1 MSCTPF
7 SYYIAL
13 IYNKIRAYCTDLIF
27 ENTEGKISFFQ
38 NFQEIFAHLN
48 KKYYLCS
55 KMRQHWYK
63 IILICLV
70 VGYAGVATPVHAQ
83 LNTDR
88 ITAIGR
94 NALYFDDYVLSIQY
108 FNQVIK
114 IKPYL
119 SEPYLL
125 RAIAKI
131 QLGDYTGAELDCN
144 AAIERNPFQPGAYY
158 TRGFIYRQTNQFEK
172 AQADFNEALV
182 FAPENKT
189 YIAMRADV
197 LAELKQYDLALQD
210 INHLLHREPQSAA
223 LHFEKGSICL
233 RNNDTICALE
243 AFAQA
248 TEYDSQNP
256 ANWSALGVVQLMQD
270 QQDEALASLSKSIEY
285 GSKWA
290 GDYINRAIIFY
301 RKHNYRSA
309 LADYDKAVTLS
320 PRDAQCYYNRG
331 VLRQELGDYNR
342 ALEDFTQAINF
353 APDQIE
359 FYYQRGMV
367 ELQLRQWQDALD
379 DFNTIIKRYPYF
391 LPAYYLAAQAETS
404 LGHGKEAYQL
414 RQQAY
419 NLEQHKDSIQSLKI
433 NMQVADYQPQQRDRR
448 KEFSALAA
456 QNQESNDEE
465 NKYDSDTRGSVQ
477 KRYTDVV
484 NEPNIFL
491 SYYATNTN
499 ANALRQTNYSHA
511 TVDTYNRT
519 MRLPAYLRFTTQEMA
534 LTADMVNQHFAQI
547 SSISNQIDL
556 LEQMASPKSPN
567 NSQLCASYIARAFEF
582 ALVQDYSSA
591 LDDVT
596 RALLME
602 GELYFAYFC
611 RANWRYKLLE
621 YKRAMG
627 ETTEPADF
635 ELMMRDYDY
644 VITHLPDFSFAY
656 YNKANML
663 CIQQDFKAAISY
675 YNQAIAIDGDFAEA
689 YFNRGLTYIYVGE
702 IEKGIADLSKA
713 GELGIYQAYNLISR
727 FQ

>member
-1 MSCTPF
+1 MGTAS
-7 SYYIAL
+7 
-13 IYNKIRAYCTDLIF
+13 
-27 ENTEGKISFFQ
+27 
-38 NFQEIFAHLN
+38 
-48 KKYYLCS
+48 
-55 KMRQHWYK
+55 
-63 IILICLV
+63 
-70 VGYAGVATPVHAQ
+70 AQ

-114 IKPYL
+114 LKPYL

-131 QLGDYTGAELDCN
+131 QLGDYMGAELDCN
-144 AAIERNPFQPGAYY
+144 ASIERNPFQPGAYY
-158 TRGFIYRQTNQFEK
+158 TRGYIYRQTNQLEK
-172 AQADFNEALV
+172 AEEDFNQALV
-182 FAPENKT
+182 FAPENRT

-197 LAELKQYDLALQD
+197 LAEMEEYDLALQD
-210 INHLLHREPQSAA
+210 INHLIHRDPQSAS

-233 RNNDTICALE
+233 RSNDTVCALE
-243 AFAQA
+243 AFGKA
-248 TEYDSQNP
+248 TAYDSQNP
-256 ANWSALGVVQLMQD
+256 ANWSALGLVQLMLD
-270 QQDEALASLSKSIEY
+270 EQDEALVSLSKSIEQ

-290 GDYINRAIIFY
+290 GDYINRGIIYY

-309 LADYDKAVTLS
+309 LADYDKAVALS

-353 APDQIE
+353 APDRIE
-359 FYYQRGMV
+359 LYYQRGLV
-367 ELQLRQWQDALD
+367 QLQLRQWQDALN
-379 DFNTIIKRYPYF
+379 DFNIIMERYPYF

-404 LGHGKEAYQL
+404 LGNGKEAYQL

-419 NLEQHKDSIQSLKI
+419 HLEQHKDSIQSLQT
-433 NMQVADYQPQQRDRR
+433 NMQLADNQPQQRDRR

-465 NKYDSDTRGSVQ
+465 NKYDSDTRGTVQ

-491 SYYATNTN
+491 SYYATNSN
-499 ANALRQTNYSHA
+499 ANSLRQTNYSHA
-511 TVDTYNRT
+511 TVDAYNRT
-519 MRLPAYLRFTTQEMA
+519 MQLPAPLRFTTQEMT

-547 SSISNQIDL
+547 SNLSHQIDL
-556 LEQMASPKSPN
+556 LEQIARPQKESN
-567 NSQLCASYIARAFEF
+567 TELCAAYIARAFEF

-596 RALLME
+596 RAILQD
-602 GELYFAYFC
+602 GRLYFAYFC

-627 ETTEPADF
+627 ETTDKADF

-644 VITHLPDFSFAY
+644 VISHLPDFSFAY

-675 YNQAIAIDGDFAEA
+675 YTQAIATDSDFAEA
-689 YFNRGLTYIYVGE
+689 YFNRGLTYIYIGE
-702 IEKGIADLSKA
+702 NEKGIADLSKA
-713 GELGIYQAYNLISR
+713 GELGIYQAYNLITR

>member
-1 MSCTPF
+1 
-7 SYYIAL
+7 
-13 IYNKIRAYCTDLIF
+13 
-27 ENTEGKISFFQ
+27 
-38 NFQEIFAHLN
+38 
-48 KKYYLCS
+48 
-55 KMRQHWYK
+55 MRK
-63 IILICLV
+63 LLIILLGCCVSII
-70 VGYAGVATPVHAQ
+70 ASAQ

-114 IKPYL
+114 LKPYL

-131 QLGDYTGAELDCN
+131 QLGDYTGAEMDCN
-144 AAIERNPFQPGAYY
+144 AAIKRNPFQPGAYY
-158 TRGFIYRQTNQFEK
+158 TRGFIYRQTDQLEK
-172 AQADFNEALV
+172 AHQDFNEALI
-182 FAPENKT
+182 FAPENRT

-197 LAELKQYDLALQD
+197 LAQLEQYDLALQD
-210 INHLLHREPQSAA
+210 INHLLHRDPQSAA
-223 LHFEKGSICL
+223 LHYEKGSICI
-233 RNNDTICALE
+233 RSNDTIGALN
-243 AFAQA
+243 AFTHA

-256 ANWSALGVVQLMQD
+256 ANWSALGLVQLMQD
-270 QQDEALASLSKSIEY
+270 NQEEALSSLSKSIEY

-290 GDYINRAIIFY
+290 GDYINRGIIYY

-309 LADYDKAVTLS
+309 LADYDKAVALA

-342 ALEDFTQAINF
+342 ALEDLTQAINY
-353 APDQIE
+353 APDRVEI
-359 FYYQRGMV
+359 YYQRGMV
-367 ELQLRQWQDALD
+367 QLQLRQWQEALN
-379 DFNTIIKRYPYF
+379 DFTTIMNRYPYF

-404 LGHGKEAYQL
+404 LGHGKAATQL

-419 NLEQHKDSIQSLKI
+419 QLEQKKDSIQSLQTT
-433 NMQVADYQPQQRDRR
+433 MQVAESQPQQRDRR
-448 KEFSALAA
+448 KEFSQLAA
-456 QNQESNDEE
+456 QNQETNDEE

-477 KRYTDVV
+477 KRYADVV

-491 SYYATNTN
+491 SYYAINNHTD
-499 ANALRQTNYSHA
+499 ALRQTNYSHA
-511 TVDTYNRT
+511 TVDMYNNT
-519 MRLPAYLRFTTQEMA
+519 MQLPAPLRFTTKEMT

-547 SSISNQIDL
+547 SNLSHQIDL
-556 LEQMASPKSPN
+556 LEQMAQPGSTN
-567 NSQLCASYIARAFEF
+567 NDLLCASYIARAFEF

-596 RALLME
+596 RAILMD
-602 GELYFAYFC
+602 GDLYFAYFC
-611 RANWRYKLLE
+611 RANWRYKYLE
-621 YKRAMG
+621 YKRAVG
-627 ETTEPADF
+627 EPTDKADF

-644 VITHLPDFSFAY
+644 VIHHLPDFSFAY

-675 YNQAIAIDGDFAEA
+675 YTQAISADSDFAEA
-689 YFNRGLTYIYVGE
+689 YFNRGLTYIYIGDND
-702 IEKGIADLSKA
+702 KGLADLSKA

>member
-1 MSCTPF
+1 MSVM
-7 SYYIAL
+7 S
-13 IYNKIRAYCTDLIF
+13 
-27 ENTEGKISFFQ
+27 
-38 NFQEIFAHLN
+38 
-48 KKYYLCS
+48 
-55 KMRQHWYK
+55 
-63 IILICLV
+63 V
-70 VGYAGVATPVHAQ
+70 AQ

-114 IKPYL
+114 LKPYL

-131 QLGDYTGAELDCN
+131 QLGDYTGAEMDCN
-144 AAIERNPFQPGAYY
+144 AAIKRNPFQPGAYY
-158 TRGFIYRQTNQFEK
+158 TRGFIYRQTDQLEK
-172 AQADFNEALV
+172 AHQDFNEALI
-182 FAPENKT
+182 FAPENRT

-197 LAELKQYDLALQD
+197 LAQLEQYDLALQD
-210 INHLLHREPQSAA
+210 INHLLHRDPQSAA
-223 LHFEKGSICL
+223 LHYEKGSICI
-233 RNNDTICALE
+233 RSNDTIGALN
-243 AFAQA
+243 AFTHA

-256 ANWSALGVVQLMQD
+256 ANWSALGLVQLMQD
-270 QQDEALASLSKSIEY
+270 NQEEALSSLSKSIEY

-290 GDYINRAIIFY
+290 GDYINRGIIYY

-309 LADYDKAVTLS
+309 LADYDKAVALA

-342 ALEDFTQAINF
+342 ALEDLTQAINY
-353 APDQIE
+353 APDRVEI
-359 FYYQRGMV
+359 YYQRGMV
-367 ELQLRQWQDALD
+367 QLQLRQWQDALN
-379 DFNTIIKRYPYF
+379 DFTTIMNRYPYF

-404 LGHGKEAYQL
+404 LGHGKAATQL

-419 NLEQHKDSIQSLKI
+419 QLEQKKDSIQSLQTT
-433 NMQVADYQPQQRDRR
+433 MQVAESQPQQRDRR
-448 KEFSALAA
+448 KEFSQLAA
-456 QNQESNDEE
+456 QNQETNDEE

-477 KRYTDVV
+477 KRYADVV

-491 SYYATNTN
+491 SYYAINNHTD
-499 ANALRQTNYSHA
+499 ALRQTNYSHA
-511 TVDTYNRT
+511 TVDMYNNT
-519 MRLPAYLRFTTQEMA
+519 MQLPAPLRFTTKEMT

-547 SSISNQIDL
+547 SNLSHQIDL
-556 LEQMASPKSPN
+556 LEQMAQPGSTN
-567 NSQLCASYIARAFEF
+567 NDLLCASYIARAFEF

-596 RALLME
+596 RAILMD
-602 GELYFAYFC
+602 GDLYFAYFC
-611 RANWRYKLLE
+611 RANWRYKYLE
-621 YKRAMG
+621 YKRAVG
-627 ETTEPADF
+627 EPTDKADF

-644 VITHLPDFSFAY
+644 VIHHLPDFSFAY

-675 YNQAIAIDGDFAEA
+675 YTQAISADSDFAEA
-689 YFNRGLTYIYVGE
+689 YFNRGLTYIYIGDND
-702 IEKGIADLSKA
+702 KGLADLSKA

>member
-1 MSCTPF
+1 MSVM
-7 SYYIAL
+7 S
-13 IYNKIRAYCTDLIF
+13 
-27 ENTEGKISFFQ
+27 
-38 NFQEIFAHLN
+38 
-48 KKYYLCS
+48 
-55 KMRQHWYK
+55 M
-63 IILICLV
+63 
-70 VGYAGVATPVHAQ
+70 AQ

-114 IKPYL
+114 LKPYL

-131 QLGDYTGAELDCN
+131 QLGDYVGAEMDCN
-144 AAIERNPFQPGAYY
+144 AAINRNPFQPGAYY
-158 TRGFIYRQTNQFEK
+158 TRGFVYRRTNQLEK
-172 AQADFNEALV
+172 AQQDFSEALI

-197 LAELKQYDLALQD
+197 LAELEQYDLALQD

-223 LHFEKGSICL
+223 LHYEKGTICL
-233 RNNDTICALE
+233 RSNDTVCALN
-243 AFAQA
+243 AFVQA

-256 ANWSALGVVQLMQD
+256 ANWSALGLVQLMQD
-270 QQDEALASLSKSIEY
+270 DQENALFSLSKSIEH

-290 GDYINRAIIFY
+290 GDYINRGIIYY

-309 LADYDKAVTLS
+309 LADYDKAVSLA

-353 APDQIE
+353 APDRVEI
-359 FYYQRGMV
+359 YYQRGMV
-367 ELQLRQWQDALD
+367 QLQLRQWNAALQ
-379 DFNTIIKRYPYF
+379 DFNTIIDRYPYF
-391 LPAYYLAAQAETS
+391 LPAYYLAAQAQTS
-404 LGHGKEAYQL
+404 LGHSKEATQL

-419 NLEQHKDSIQSLKI
+419 NLEQKKDSIQSLQTT
-433 NMQVADYQPQQRDRR
+433 MQVAQSQPQQRDRH

-456 QNQESNDEE
+456 QNQETNDEE

-499 ANALRQTNYSHA
+499 ANSLRQTNYSHA
-511 TVDTYNRT
+511 TVDTYNNG
-519 MRLPAYLRFTTQEMA
+519 MQLPAPLRFTTKEMT

-547 SSISNQIDL
+547 SSLSHQIDL
-556 LEQMASPKSPN
+556 LEQMALPQSPN
-567 NSQLCASYIARAFEF
+567 NDLLCASYIARAFEF
-582 ALVQDYSSA
+582 ALVQDYTSA

-596 RALLME
+596 HAILMN
-602 GELYFAYFC
+602 GDLYFAYFC
-611 RANWRYKLLE
+611 RANWRYKWLE

-627 ETTEPADF
+627 EPTDKADF

-644 VITHLPDFSFAY
+644 VINHLPDFSFAY

-675 YNQAIAIDGDFAEA
+675 YTQAITADSDFAEA
-689 YFNRGLTYIYVGE
+689 YFNRGLTYIYIGE
-702 IEKGIADLSKA
+702 NEKGIADLSKA

>member
-1 MSCTPF
+1 MQIRRK
-7 SYYIAL
+7 YIVL
-13 IYNKIRAYCTDLIF
+13 IGLGAWFLTLGSI
-27 ENTEGKISFFQ
+27 Q
-38 NFQEIFAHLN
+38 
-48 KKYYLCS
+48 
-55 KMRQHWYK
+55 
-63 IILICLV
+63 
-70 VGYAGVATPVHAQ
+70 AQ

-114 IKPYL
+114 LKPYL

-131 QLGDYTGAELDCN
+131 QLGDYIGAELDCN

-158 TRGFIYRQTNQFEK
+158 TRGFIYRQTNQLEK
-172 AQADFNEALV
+172 ASRDFSEALV
-182 FAPENKT
+182 FAPENRT

-197 LAELKQYDLALQD
+197 LAELKQYNLALQD
-210 INHLLHREPQSAA
+210 INHLLHRDPQSAA

-233 RNNDTICALE
+233 RSNDTLCALN
-243 AFAQA
+243 AFTQA

-256 ANWSALGVVQLMQD
+256 ANWSALGLVQLMQD
-270 QQDEALASLSKSIEY
+270 NQEDALTSLSKSIEH

-290 GDYINRAIIFY
+290 GDYINRGIIYY

-309 LADYDKAVTLS
+309 LSDYDKAIALS

-359 FYYQRGMV
+359 IYYQRGMV
-367 ELQLRQWQDALD
+367 QLQLRQWREALE
-379 DFNTIIKRYPYF
+379 DFNIIIKRYPYF

-404 LGHGKEAYQL
+404 LGHEKAAFEL

-419 NLEQHKDSIQSLKI
+419 NLEQKKDSIQSLQT
-433 NMQVADYQPQQRDRR
+433 NMQIADAQPQQRDRR

-456 QNQESNDEE
+456 QNQESSTEE
-465 NKYDSDTRGSVQ
+465 NKYNSDTRGTVQ

-491 SYYATNTN
+491 SYYAVNTS
-499 ANALRQTNYSHA
+499 ATALSQTNYSHA
-511 TVDTYNRT
+511 TVDAYNRT
-519 MRLPAYLRFTTQEMA
+519 MQLPAPLRFTTKEIT

-547 SSISNQIDL
+547 SNLSRQIDL
-556 LEQMASPKSPN
+556 LEQVASP
-567 NSQLCASYIARAFEF
+567 NSQTNDQLCAAYIARAFEF

-596 RALLME
+596 RAILMDSK
-602 GELYFAYFC
+602 LYFAYFC
-611 RANWRYKLLE
+611 RANWRYKWLE

-627 ETTEPADF
+627 ESTDAAEF

-644 VITHLPDFSFAY
+644 VINHLPDFSFAY

-663 CIQQDFKAAISY
+663 CLQQDFKAAISY
-675 YNQAIAIDGDFAEA
+675 YSQAIAADSDFAEA
-689 YFNRGLTYIYVGE
+689 YFNRGLTYIYINE
-702 IEKGIADLSKA
+702 TDKGVKDLSKA

>member
-1 MSCTPF
+1 
-7 SYYIAL
+7 
-13 IYNKIRAYCTDLIF
+13 
-27 ENTEGKISFFQ
+27 
-38 NFQEIFAHLN
+38 
-48 KKYYLCS
+48 
-55 KMRQHWYK
+55 MRK
-63 IILICLV
+63 LLIILLGCCVSII
-70 VGYAGVATPVHAQ
+70 ASAQ

-114 IKPYL
+114 LKPYL

-131 QLGDYTGAELDCN
+131 QLGDYTGAEMDCN
-144 AAIERNPFQPGAYY
+144 AAINRNPFQPGAYY
-158 TRGFIYRQTNQFEK
+158 TRGFIYRQTDQLEK
-172 AQADFNEALV
+172 AHQDFNEALI
-182 FAPENKT
+182 FAPENRT

-197 LAELKQYDLALQD
+197 LAQLEQYDLALQD
-210 INHLLHREPQSAA
+210 INHLLHRDPQSAA
-223 LHFEKGSICL
+223 LHYEKGSICI
-233 RNNDTICALE
+233 RSNDTIGALN
-243 AFAQA
+243 AFTHA

-256 ANWSALGVVQLMQD
+256 ANWSALGLVQLMQD
-270 QQDEALASLSKSIEY
+270 NQEEALSSLSKSIEY

-290 GDYINRAIIFY
+290 GDYINRGIIYY

-309 LADYDKAVTLS
+309 LADYDKAVALA

-342 ALEDFTQAINF
+342 ALEDLTQAINY
-353 APDQIE
+353 APDRVEI
-359 FYYQRGMV
+359 YYQRGIV
-367 ELQLRQWQDALD
+367 QLQLRQWQDALQ
-379 DFNTIIKRYPYF
+379 DFTTIMNRYPYF

-404 LGHGKEAYQL
+404 LGHGKAATQL

-419 NLEQHKDSIQSLKI
+419 QLEQKKDSIQSLQTT
-433 NMQVADYQPQQRDRR
+433 MQVAESQPQQRDRR
-448 KEFSALAA
+448 KEFSQLAA
-456 QNQESNDEE
+456 QNQETNDEE

-477 KRYTDVV
+477 KRYADVV

-491 SYYATNTN
+491 SYYATNNHTD
-499 ANALRQTNYSHA
+499 ALRQTNYSHA
-511 TVDTYNRT
+511 TVDMYNNT
-519 MRLPAYLRFTTQEMA
+519 MQLPAPLRFTTKEMT

-547 SSISNQIDL
+547 SNLSHQIDL
-556 LEQMASPKSPN
+556 LEQMAQPGSTN
-567 NSQLCASYIARAFEF
+567 NDLLCASYIARAFEF

-596 RALLME
+596 RAILMD
-602 GELYFAYFC
+602 GDLYFAYFC
-611 RANWRYKLLE
+611 RANWRYKYLE
-621 YKRAMG
+621 YKRAVG
-627 ETTEPADF
+627 EPTDKADF

-644 VITHLPDFSFAY
+644 VIHHLPDFSFAY

-675 YNQAIAIDGDFAEA
+675 YTQAISADSDFAEA
-689 YFNRGLTYIYVGE
+689 YFNRGLTYIYIGDN
-702 IEKGIADLSKA
+702 EKGLADLSKA

>member
-1 MSCTPF
+1 M
-7 SYYIAL
+7 
-13 IYNKIRAYCTDLIF
+13 
-27 ENTEGKISFFQ
+27 KISFRH
-38 NFQEIFAHLN
+38 IL
-48 KKYYLCS
+48 LCLAAWFITIGS
-55 KMRQHWYK
+55 LQ
-63 IILICLV
+63 
-70 VGYAGVATPVHAQ
+70 AQ

-94 NALYFDDYVLSIQY
+94 NALYFNDYVLSIQY

-114 IKPYL
+114 LKPYL

-158 TRGFIYRQTNQFEK
+158 TRGYIYRLTDQLE
-172 AQADFNEALV
+172 QASKDFSEALI

-197 LAELKQYDLALQD
+197 LAELEQYELALQD
-210 INHLLHREPQSAA
+210 INHLLHRDPHSAS
-223 LHFEKGSICL
+223 LHFEKGTICL
-233 RNNDTICALE
+233 RSGDTICAQQS
-243 AFAQA
+243 FTQA

-256 ANWSALGVVQLMQD
+256 ANWSALGLVQLMQD
-270 QQDEALASLSKSIEY
+270 QQDDALQSLSKSIDF

-290 GDYINRAIIFY
+290 GDYINRGIIYY
-301 RKHNYRSA
+301 RRHNYRSA

-320 PRDAQCYYNRG
+320 PKDAQCYYNRG

-342 ALEDFTQAINF
+342 ALEDFTQAINLN
-353 APDQIE
+353 PESIE
-359 FYYQRGMV
+359 IYYQRGMV
-367 ELQLRQWQDALD
+367 QLQLRQWQEAIN
-379 DFNTIIKRYPYF
+379 DFQTIIQRYPYF

-404 LGHGKEAYQL
+404 LGNGKAAFDL

-419 NLEQHKDSIQSLKI
+419 NLEQKKDSIQSLQTH
-433 NMQVADYQPQQRDRR
+433 MQVAESQPQQRDRR

-465 NKYDSDTRGSVQ
+465 NKYESDTRGAVQ

-491 SYYATNTN
+491 SYYATNSN
-499 ANALRQTNYSHA
+499 ATSLRQTNYSHVS
-511 TVDTYNRT
+511 VDLYNRST
-519 MRLPAYLRFTTQEMA
+519 QLPAPLRFTIQEMT

-547 SSISNQIDL
+547 NHLSHQIDL
-556 LEQMASPKSPN
+556 LEQMAMPQSTYN
-567 NSQLCASYIARAFEF
+567 QQLCAAYVARAIEF
-582 ALVQDYSSA
+582 ALVQDYTSA
-591 LDDVT
+591 IDDIT
-596 RALLME
+596 HAILMDSK
-602 GELYFAYFC
+602 LYFAYFC

-627 ETTEPADF
+627 EHMESADF

-644 VITHLPDFSFAY
+644 VINHQLDFSFAY

-675 YNQAIAIDGDFAEA
+675 YTQAIQVDTDFAEA
-689 YFNRGLTYIYVGE
+689 YFNRGLTYIFINE
-702 IEKGIADLSKA
+702 IDKGIADLSKA

>member
-1 MSCTPF
+1 MR
-7 SYYIAL
+7 
-13 IYNKIRAYCTDLIF
+13 K
-27 ENTEGKISFFQ
+27 
-38 NFQEIFAHLN
+38 HL
-48 KKYYLCS
+48 
-55 KMRQHWYK
+55 
-63 IILICLV
+63 IILLGCCVSII
-70 VGYAGVATPVHAQ
+70 ASAQ

-114 IKPYL
+114 LKPYL

-131 QLGDYTGAELDCN
+131 QLGDYTGAEMDCN
-144 AAIERNPFQPGAYY
+144 AAINRNPFQPGAYY
-158 TRGFIYRQTNQFEK
+158 TRGFIYRQTDQLEK
-172 AQADFNEALV
+172 AHQDFNEALI
-182 FAPENKT
+182 FAPENRT

-197 LAELKQYDLALQD
+197 LAKLEQYDLALQD
-210 INHLLHREPQSAA
+210 INHLLHRDPQSAA
-223 LHFEKGSICL
+223 LHYEKGSICI
-233 RNNDTICALE
+233 RSNDTIGALN
-243 AFAQA
+243 AFMHA

-256 ANWSALGVVQLMQD
+256 ANWSALGLVQLMQD
-270 QQDEALASLSKSIEY
+270 NQEEALSSLSKSIEY

-290 GDYINRAIIFY
+290 GDYINRGIIYY

-309 LADYDKAVTLS
+309 LADYDKAVALA

-342 ALEDFTQAINF
+342 ALEDFTQAINY
-353 APDQIE
+353 APDRVEI
-359 FYYQRGMV
+359 YYQRGIV
-367 ELQLRQWQDALD
+367 QLQLRQWQEALN
-379 DFNTIIKRYPYF
+379 DFTTIMNRYPYF

-404 LGHGKEAYQL
+404 LGHGKAATQL

-419 NLEQHKDSIQSLKI
+419 QLEQKKDSIQSLQTT
-433 NMQVADYQPQQRDRR
+433 MQVAESQPQQRDRR
-448 KEFSALAA
+448 KEFSQLAA
-456 QNQESNDEE
+456 QNQETNDEE

-477 KRYTDVV
+477 KRYADVV

-491 SYYATNTN
+491 SYYATNNHTD
-499 ANALRQTNYSHA
+499 ALRQTNYSHA
-511 TVDTYNRT
+511 TVDMYNNT
-519 MRLPAYLRFTTQEMA
+519 MQLPAPLRFTTKEMT

-547 SSISNQIDL
+547 SNLSHQIDL
-556 LEQMASPKSPN
+556 LEQMALPQSSN
-567 NSQLCASYIARAFEF
+567 NDLLCASYIARAFEF

-596 RALLME
+596 RAILMD
-602 GELYFAYFC
+602 GDLYFAYFC
-611 RANWRYKLLE
+611 RANWRYKYLE
-621 YKRAMG
+621 YKRAVG
-627 ETTEPADF
+627 EPTDKADF

-644 VITHLPDFSFAY
+644 VIHHLPDFSFAY

-675 YNQAIAIDGDFAEA
+675 YTQAISADSDFAEA
-689 YFNRGLTYIYVGE
+689 YFNRGLTYIYIGDND
-702 IEKGIADLSKA
+702 KGLADLSKA

>member
-1 MSCTPF
+1 M
-7 SYYIAL
+7 
-13 IYNKIRAYCTDLIF
+13 
-27 ENTEGKISFFQ
+27 
-38 NFQEIFAHLN
+38 
-48 KKYYLCS
+48 KKLWIIVLWLCVS
-55 KMRQHWYK
+55 
-63 IILICLV
+63 
-70 VGYAGVATPVHAQ
+70 VGAMAQ

-114 IKPYL
+114 LKPYL

-131 QLGDYTGAELDCN
+131 QLGDYVGAEQDCN
-144 AAIERNPFQPGAYY
+144 AAIERNPFLPGAYY
-158 TRGFIYRQTNQFEK
+158 TRGFIYWQTKQLEK
-172 AQADFNEALV
+172 AEKDFSEALV

-197 LAELKQYDLALQD
+197 RAGLEQYELALQD

-233 RNNDTICALE
+233 RGNDTVCALE
-243 AFAQA
+243 SFIKA

-256 ANWSALGVVQLMQD
+256 ANWSALGLVQLMQD
-270 QQDEALASLSKSIEY
+270 NEDESLQSLSRAVEH

-290 GDYINRAIIFY
+290 GDYINRGIIYY

-309 LADYDKAVTLS
+309 LADYDRAVALA

-342 ALEDFTQAINF
+342 ALEDLTQAITY

-359 FYYQRGMV
+359 YYYQRGMV
-367 ELQLRQWQDALD
+367 QLQLRQWEEALE
-379 DFNTIIKRYPYF
+379 DFTIIIERYPYF

-404 LGHGKEAYQL
+404 LGNSKEAFQL

-419 NLEQHKDSIQSLKI
+419 KLEENKDSIQSLKT
-433 NMQVADYQPQQRDRR
+433 NMQLATSQPQQRDRR
-448 KEFSALAA
+448 KEFSAIAA
-456 QNQESNDEE
+456 QNQDTSDEE
-465 NKYDSDTRGSVQ
+465 TNKYDSDTRGSVQ

-491 SYYATNTN
+491 SYYSINNNTTS
-499 ANALRQTNYSHA
+499 LRQTNYSHA
-511 TVDTYNRT
+511 SVDNYNRQQY
-519 MRLPAYLRFTTQEMA
+519 LPAPLRFATKELT

-547 SSISNQIDL
+547 SMLSQQIDL
-556 LEQMASPKSPN
+556 MNQMANPSQL
-567 NSQLCASYIARAFEF
+567 NSQLCATYIARAFEF

-591 LDDVT
+591 LDDIT
-596 RALLME
+596 RAIMMD
-602 GELYFAYFC
+602 GKLYFAYFC

-627 ETTEPADF
+627 ETMESADF

-644 VITHLPDFSFAY
+644 VIHHQPDFSFAY

-675 YNQAIAIDGDFAEA
+675 YTQAIEVDSDFAEA
-689 YFNRGLTYIYVGE
+689 YFNRGLTYIYINEV
-702 IEKGIADLSKA
+702 EKGIADLSKA

>member
-1 MSCTPF
+1 MKKKQNNHH
-7 SYYIAL
+7 L
-13 IYNKIRAYCTDLIF
+13 I
-27 ENTEGKISFFQ
+27 ES
-38 NFQEIFAHLN
+38 EIKNNMHHLR
-48 KKYYLCS
+48 LG
-55 KMRQHWYK
+55 R
-63 IILICLV
+63 IVLICFGSWFLTL
-70 VGYAGVATPVHAQ
+70 GSICAQ

-114 IKPYL
+114 LKPYL

-131 QLGDYTGAELDCN
+131 QLGDYMGAELDCN
-144 AAIERNPFQPGAYY
+144 DAIKRNPFQPGAYY
-158 TRGFIYRQTNQFEK
+158 TRGFIYRQTNQLEK
-172 AQADFNEALV
+172 AERDFSEALI
-182 FAPENKT
+182 FAPENRT

-197 LAELKQYDLALQD
+197 LAELEQYQRALHD
-210 INHLLHREPQSAA
+210 IDHLLHRDPQSAS
-223 LHFEKGSICL
+223 LHFEKGTICL
-233 RNNDTICALE
+233 RSNDTLCALN
-243 AFAQA
+243 AFTHA

-256 ANWSALGVVQLMQD
+256 ANWSALGMVQLMQD
-270 QQDEALASLSKSIEY
+270 NQDDALSSLCKSIEH

-290 GDYINRAIIFY
+290 GDYINRGIIYY

-309 LADYDKAVTLS
+309 LADYDKAVSLA

-331 VLRQELGDYNR
+331 MLRQELGDYNR
-342 ALEDFTQAINF
+342 ALEDFTQAVNF
-353 APDQIE
+353 APDKIE
-359 FYYQRGMV
+359 LYYQRGMV
-367 ELQLRQWQDALD
+367 QLQLRQWQEALN
-379 DFNTIIKRYPYF
+379 DFNTIIERYPYF
-391 LPAYYLAAQAETS
+391 LPAYYLAAQAQNS

-414 RQQAY
+414 RQQAQH
-419 NLEQHKDSIQSLKI
+419 LEQKKDSIQSLQT
-433 NMQVADYQPQQRDRR
+433 NMQVADNQPQKRDRR

-456 QNQESNDEE
+456 QNQEASDEE
-465 NKYDSDTRGSVQ
+465 SKYDSDTRGMVQ
-477 KRYTDVV
+477 KRYADVV

-491 SYYATNTN
+491 SYYTTNTH
-499 ANALRQTNYSHA
+499 ANALRQTNYSHV

-519 MRLPAYLRFTTQEMA
+519 MRLPAPLRFTSQEMT

-547 SSISNQIDL
+547 SALSHQIDL
-556 LEQMASPKSPN
+556 LEQMAMPHSPN
-567 NSQLCASYIARAFEF
+567 NEQLCAAYIARAFEF

-596 RALLME
+596 RAILMD
-602 GELYFAYFC
+602 GTLYFAYFC
-611 RANWRYKLLE
+611 RANWRYKQLE

-627 ETTEPADF
+627 EATEAADF

-663 CIQQDFKAAISY
+663 CLQQDFKAAIAY
-675 YNQAIAIDGDFAEA
+675 YTQAINADSDFAEA
-689 YFNRGLTYIYVGE
+689 YFNRGLTYIYIGE
-702 IEKGIADLSKA
+702 NDKGIADLSKA
-713 GELGIYQAYNLISR
+713 GELGIYQAYNLITR

>member
-1 MSCTPF
+1 
-7 SYYIAL
+7 
-13 IYNKIRAYCTDLIF
+13 
-27 ENTEGKISFFQ
+27 
-38 NFQEIFAHLN
+38 
-48 KKYYLCS
+48 
-55 KMRQHWYK
+55 MRK
-63 IILICLV
+63 FLIILLGCCVSII
-70 VGYAGVATPVHAQ
+70 ASAQ

-114 IKPYL
+114 LKPYL

-131 QLGDYTGAELDCN
+131 QLGDYTGAEMDCN
-144 AAIERNPFQPGAYY
+144 AAINRNPFQPGAYY
-158 TRGFIYRQTNQFEK
+158 TRGFIYRQTDQLEK
-172 AQADFNEALV
+172 AQQDFNEALI
-182 FAPENKT
+182 FAPENRT

-197 LAELKQYDLALQD
+197 LAQLEQYDLALQD
-210 INHLLHREPQSAA
+210 INHLLHRDPQSAA
-223 LHFEKGSICL
+223 LHYEKGSICI
-233 RNNDTICALE
+233 RSNDTIGALN
-243 AFAQA
+243 AFTHA

-256 ANWSALGVVQLMQD
+256 VNWSALGLVQLMQD
-270 QQDEALASLSKSIEY
+270 NQEEALSSLSKSIEY

-290 GDYINRAIIFY
+290 GDYINRGIIYY

-309 LADYDKAVTLS
+309 LADYDKAVALA

-342 ALEDFTQAINF
+342 ALEDFTQAINY
-353 APDQIE
+353 APDRVEI
-359 FYYQRGMV
+359 YYQRGIV
-367 ELQLRQWQDALD
+367 QLQLRQWQDALQ
-379 DFNTIIKRYPYF
+379 DFTTIMNRYPYF

-404 LGHGKEAYQL
+404 LGHGKAATQL

-419 NLEQHKDSIQSLKI
+419 QLEQKKDSIQSLQTT
-433 NMQVADYQPQQRDRR
+433 MQVAESQPQQRDRR
-448 KEFSALAA
+448 KEFSQLAA
-456 QNQESNDEE
+456 QNQETNDEE

-477 KRYTDVV
+477 KRYADVV

-491 SYYATNTN
+491 SYYATNNHTD
-499 ANALRQTNYSHA
+499 ALRQTNYSHA
-511 TVDTYNRT
+511 TVDMYNNT
-519 MRLPAYLRFTTQEMA
+519 MQLPAPLRFTTKEMT

-547 SSISNQIDL
+547 SNLSHQIDL
-556 LEQMASPKSPN
+556 LEQMAQPGSTN
-567 NSQLCASYIARAFEF
+567 NDLLCASYIARAFEF

-596 RALLME
+596 RAILMD
-602 GELYFAYFC
+602 GDLYFAYFC
-611 RANWRYKLLE
+611 RANWRYKYLE
-621 YKRAMG
+621 YKRAVG
-627 ETTEPADF
+627 EPTDKADF

-644 VITHLPDFSFAY
+644 VIHHLPDFSFAY

-675 YNQAIAIDGDFAEA
+675 YTQAISADSDFAEA
-689 YFNRGLTYIYVGE
+689 YFNRGLTYIYIGDN
-702 IEKGIADLSKA
+702 EKGLADLSKA

>member
-1 MSCTPF
+1 M
-7 SYYIAL
+7 
-13 IYNKIRAYCTDLIF
+13 KR
-27 ENTEGKISFFQ
+27 
-38 NFQEIFAHLN
+38 
-48 KKYYLCS
+48 YL
-55 KMRQHWYK
+55 RH
-63 IILICLV
+63 ILICL
-70 VGYAGVATPVHAQ
+70 GSWFLTLGSISAQ

-88 ITAIGR
+88 ITTIGR

-114 IKPYL
+114 LKPYL

-158 TRGFIYRQTNQFEK
+158 TRGYIYLQTNQLEK
-172 AQADFNEALV
+172 AKNDFSEALI

-189 YIAMRADV
+189 YIAMRDDV
-197 LAELKQYDLALQD
+197 LAGLKEYELALDD
-210 INHLLHREPQSAA
+210 INRLLHREPKSAA
-223 LHFEKGSICL
+223 LHFEKGTICL
-233 RNNDTICALE
+233 RRGDTICAQN
-243 AFAQA
+243 AFIKA

-256 ANWSALGVVQLMQD
+256 ANWSALGLVQLMQD
-270 QQDEALASLSKSIEY
+270 NQDEALISLSKSIDY

-290 GDYINRAIIFY
+290 GDYINRGIIYY
-301 RKHNYRSA
+301 RIHNYRSA
-309 LADYDKAVTLS
+309 LADYDKAITLS
-320 PRDAQCYYNRG
+320 PNDAQCYYNRG

-342 ALEDFTQAINF
+342 ALEDFTKAINI

-359 FYYQRGMV
+359 IYYQRGLV
-367 ELQLRQWQDALD
+367 QLQLRQWQEALE
-379 DFNTIIKRYPYF
+379 DFTTIMQRYPYF

-404 LGHGKEAYQL
+404 LGHDKTAFDL

-419 NLEQHKDSIQSLKI
+419 NLEQKKDSIQSLQTT
-433 NMQVADYQPQQRDRR
+433 MQLAESQPQQRDHR

-456 QNQESNDEE
+456 QNQEASEDE
-465 NKYDSDTRGSVQ
+465 NKYNSDTRGTVQ

-491 SYYATNTN
+491 SYYATSSQ

-511 TVDTYNRT
+511 SVDAYNHSVQ
-519 MRLPAYLRFTTQEMA
+519 LPAPLRFTTKEVN

-547 SSISNQIDL
+547 NHLSNL
-556 LEQMASPKSPN
+556 LDQHEEVG
-567 NSQLCASYIARAFEF
+567 LLVARAFEF

-591 LDDVT
+591 IDDIT
-596 RALLME
+596 QAILQD
-602 GELYFAYFC
+602 GQLYFAYFC

-627 ETTEPADF
+627 EAIESADF
-635 ELMMRDYDY
+635 ELMLRDYDY
-644 VITHLPDFSFAY
+644 VINHLPDFSFAY

-675 YNQAIAIDGDFAEA
+675 YTRAIQVDSDFAEA
-689 YFNRGLTYIYVGE
+689 YFNRGLTYIYINE

-713 GELGIYQAYNLISR
+713 GELGIYQSYNLISR

>member
-1 MSCTPF
+1 MSVM
-7 SYYIAL
+7 S
-13 IYNKIRAYCTDLIF
+13 
-27 ENTEGKISFFQ
+27 
-38 NFQEIFAHLN
+38 
-48 KKYYLCS
+48 
-55 KMRQHWYK
+55 
-63 IILICLV
+63 V
-70 VGYAGVATPVHAQ
+70 AQ

-114 IKPYL
+114 LKPYL

-131 QLGDYTGAELDCN
+131 QLGDYTGAEMDCN
-144 AAIERNPFQPGAYY
+144 AAINRNPFQPGAYY
-158 TRGFIYRQTNQFEK
+158 TRGFIYRQTDQLEK
-172 AQADFNEALV
+172 AHQDFNEALI
-182 FAPENKT
+182 FAPENRT

-197 LAELKQYDLALQD
+197 LAQLEQYDLALQD
-210 INHLLHREPQSAA
+210 INHLLHHDPQSAA
-223 LHFEKGSICL
+223 LHYEKGSICI
-233 RNNDTICALE
+233 RSNDTIGALN
-243 AFAQA
+243 AFTHA

-256 ANWSALGVVQLMQD
+256 ANWSALGLVQLMQD
-270 QQDEALASLSKSIEY
+270 NQEEALSSLSKSIEY

-290 GDYINRAIIFY
+290 GDYINRGIIYY

-309 LADYDKAVTLS
+309 LADYDKAVALA

-342 ALEDFTQAINF
+342 ALEDFTQAINY
-353 APDQIE
+353 APDRVEI
-359 FYYQRGMV
+359 YYQRGMV
-367 ELQLRQWQDALD
+367 QLQLRQWQDALN
-379 DFNTIIKRYPYF
+379 DFTTIMNRYPYF

-404 LGHGKEAYQL
+404 LGHSKAATQL

-419 NLEQHKDSIQSLKI
+419 QLEQKKDSIQSLQTT
-433 NMQVADYQPQQRDRR
+433 MQVAESQPQQRDRR
-448 KEFSALAA
+448 KEFSQLAA
-456 QNQESNDEE
+456 QNQETNDEE

-477 KRYTDVV
+477 KRYADVV

-491 SYYATNTN
+491 SYYATNNHTD
-499 ANALRQTNYSHA
+499 ALRQTNYSHA
-511 TVDTYNRT
+511 TVDMYNNT
-519 MRLPAYLRFTTQEMA
+519 MQLPAPLRFTTKEMT

-547 SSISNQIDL
+547 SNLSHQIDL
-556 LEQMASPKSPN
+556 LEQMAQPGSTN
-567 NSQLCASYIARAFEF
+567 NDLLCASYIARAFEF

-596 RALLME
+596 RAILMD
-602 GELYFAYFC
+602 GDLYFAYFC
-611 RANWRYKLLE
+611 RANWRYKYLE
-621 YKRAMG
+621 YKRAVG
-627 ETTEPADF
+627 EPTDKADF

-644 VITHLPDFSFAY
+644 VIHHLPDFSFAY

-675 YNQAIAIDGDFAEA
+675 YTQAISADSDFAEA
-689 YFNRGLTYIYVGE
+689 YFNRGLTYIYIGDN
-702 IEKGIADLSKA
+702 EKGLADLSKA

>member
-1 MSCTPF
+1 
-7 SYYIAL
+7 
-13 IYNKIRAYCTDLIF
+13 
-27 ENTEGKISFFQ
+27 
-38 NFQEIFAHLN
+38 
-48 KKYYLCS
+48 
-55 KMRQHWYK
+55 MRK
-63 IILICLV
+63 LLIILLGCCVSII
-70 VGYAGVATPVHAQ
+70 ASAQ

-114 IKPYL
+114 LKPYL

-131 QLGDYTGAELDCN
+131 QLGDYTGAEMDCN
-144 AAIERNPFQPGAYY
+144 AAINRNPFQPGAYY
-158 TRGFIYRQTNQFEK
+158 TRGFIYRQTDQLEK
-172 AQADFNEALV
+172 AHQDFNEALI
-182 FAPENKT
+182 FAPENRT

-197 LAELKQYDLALQD
+197 LAQLEQYDLALQD
-210 INHLLHREPQSAA
+210 INHLLHRDPQSAA
-223 LHFEKGSICL
+223 LHYEKGSICI
-233 RNNDTICALE
+233 RSNDTIGALN
-243 AFAQA
+243 AFTHA

-256 ANWSALGVVQLMQD
+256 ANWSALGLVQLMQD
-270 QQDEALASLSKSIEY
+270 NQEEALSSLSKSIEY

-290 GDYINRAIIFY
+290 GDYINRGIIYY

-309 LADYDKAVTLS
+309 LADYDKAVALA

-342 ALEDFTQAINF
+342 ALEDLTQAINY
-353 APDQIE
+353 APDRVEI
-359 FYYQRGMV
+359 YYQRGIV
-367 ELQLRQWQDALD
+367 QLQLRQWQEALN
-379 DFNTIIKRYPYF
+379 DFTTIMNRYPYF

-404 LGHGKEAYQL
+404 LGHGKAATQL

-419 NLEQHKDSIQSLKI
+419 QLEQKKDSIQSLQTT
-433 NMQVADYQPQQRDRR
+433 MQVAESQPQQRDRR
-448 KEFSALAA
+448 KEFSQLAA
-456 QNQESNDEE
+456 QNQETNDEE

-477 KRYTDVV
+477 KRYADVV

-491 SYYATNTN
+491 SYYATNNHTD
-499 ANALRQTNYSHA
+499 ALRQTNYSHA
-511 TVDTYNRT
+511 TVDMYNNT
-519 MRLPAYLRFTTQEMA
+519 MQLPAPLRFTTKEMT

-547 SSISNQIDL
+547 SNLSHQIDL
-556 LEQMASPKSPN
+556 LEQMAQPGSTN
-567 NSQLCASYIARAFEF
+567 NDLLCASYIARAFEF

-596 RALLME
+596 RAILMD

-611 RANWRYKLLE
+611 RANWRYKYLE
-621 YKRAMG
+621 YKRAVG
-627 ETTEPADF
+627 EPTDKADF

-644 VITHLPDFSFAY
+644 VIHHLPDFSFAY

-675 YNQAIAIDGDFAEA
+675 YTQAISADSDFAEA
-689 YFNRGLTYIYVGE
+689 YFNRGLTYIYIGDN
-702 IEKGIADLSKA
+702 EKGLADLSKA

>member
-1 MSCTPF
+1 M
-7 SYYIAL
+7 
-13 IYNKIRAYCTDLIF
+13 KR
-27 ENTEGKISFFQ
+27 
-38 NFQEIFAHLN
+38 
-48 KKYYLCS
+48 YL
-55 KMRQHWYK
+55 RH
-63 IILICLV
+63 ILICL
-70 VGYAGVATPVHAQ
+70 GSWFLTLGSISAQ

-88 ITAIGR
+88 ITTIGR

-114 IKPYL
+114 LKPYL

-158 TRGFIYRQTNQFEK
+158 TRGYIYLQTNQLEK
-172 AQADFNEALV
+172 AKNDFSEALI

-197 LAELKQYDLALQD
+197 LAGLKEYELALDD
-210 INHLLHREPQSAA
+210 INRLLHREPKSAA
-223 LHFEKGSICL
+223 LHFEKGTICL
-233 RNNDTICALE
+233 RRGDTICAQN
-243 AFAQA
+243 AFIKA

-256 ANWSALGVVQLMQD
+256 ANWSALGLVQLMQD
-270 QQDEALASLSKSIEY
+270 NQDEALISLSKSIEY

-290 GDYINRAIIFY
+290 GDYINRGIIYY
-301 RKHNYRSA
+301 RIHNYRSA
-309 LADYDKAVTLS
+309 LADYDKAITLS
-320 PRDAQCYYNRG
+320 PNDAQCYYNRG

-342 ALEDFTQAINF
+342 ALEDFTKAINI

-359 FYYQRGMV
+359 IYYQRGLV
-367 ELQLRQWQDALD
+367 QLQLRQWQEALE
-379 DFNTIIKRYPYF
+379 DFTTIMQRYPYF

-404 LGHGKEAYQL
+404 LGHDKTAFDL

-419 NLEQHKDSIQSLKI
+419 NLEQKKDSIQSLQTT
-433 NMQVADYQPQQRDRR
+433 MQLAESQPQQRDHR

-456 QNQESNDEE
+456 QNQEASEDE
-465 NKYDSDTRGSVQ
+465 NKYNSDTRGTVQ

-491 SYYATNTN
+491 SYYATSSQ

-511 TVDTYNRT
+511 SVDAYNHSVQ
-519 MRLPAYLRFTTQEMA
+519 LPAPLRFTTKEVN

-547 SSISNQIDL
+547 NHLSNL
-556 LEQMASPKSPN
+556 LDQHEEVG
-567 NSQLCASYIARAFEF
+567 LLVARAFEF

-591 LDDVT
+591 IDDIT
-596 RALLME
+596 QAILQD
-602 GELYFAYFC
+602 GQLYFAYFC

-627 ETTEPADF
+627 EAIESADF
-635 ELMMRDYDY
+635 ELMLRDYDY
-644 VITHLPDFSFAY
+644 VINHLPDFSFAY

-675 YNQAIAIDGDFAEA
+675 YTRAIQVDSDFAEA
-689 YFNRGLTYIYVGE
+689 YFNRGLTYIYINE

-713 GELGIYQAYNLISR
+713 GELGIYQSYNLISR

>member
-1 MSCTPF
+1 M
-7 SYYIAL
+7 
-13 IYNKIRAYCTDLIF
+13 KR
-27 ENTEGKISFFQ
+27 
-38 NFQEIFAHLN
+38 
-48 KKYYLCS
+48 YL
-55 KMRQHWYK
+55 RH
-63 IILICLV
+63 ILICL
-70 VGYAGVATPVHAQ
+70 GSWFLTLGSISAQ

-88 ITAIGR
+88 ITTIGR

-114 IKPYL
+114 LKPYL

-158 TRGFIYRQTNQFEK
+158 TRGYIYLQTNQLEK
-172 AQADFNEALV
+172 AKNDFSEALI

-197 LAELKQYDLALQD
+197 LAGLKEYELALDD
-210 INHLLHREPQSAA
+210 INRLLHREPKSAA
-223 LHFEKGSICL
+223 LHFEKGTICL
-233 RNNDTICALE
+233 RRGDTICAQN
-243 AFAQA
+243 AFIKA

-256 ANWSALGVVQLMQD
+256 ANWSALGLVQLMQD
-270 QQDEALASLSKSIEY
+270 NQDEALISLSKSIDY

-290 GDYINRAIIFY
+290 GDYINRGIIYY
-301 RKHNYRSA
+301 RIHNYRSA
-309 LADYDKAVTLS
+309 LADYDKAITLS
-320 PRDAQCYYNRG
+320 PNDAQCYYNRG

-342 ALEDFTQAINF
+342 ALEDFTRAINI

-359 FYYQRGMV
+359 IYYQRGLV
-367 ELQLRQWQDALD
+367 QLQLRQWQEALE
-379 DFNTIIKRYPYF
+379 DFTTIMQRYPYF

-404 LGHGKEAYQL
+404 LGHDKTAFDL

-419 NLEQHKDSIQSLKI
+419 NLEQKKDSIQSLQTT
-433 NMQVADYQPQQRDRR
+433 MQLAESQPQQRDHR

-456 QNQESNDEE
+456 QNQEASEDE
-465 NKYDSDTRGSVQ
+465 NKYNSDTRGTVQ

-491 SYYATNTN
+491 SYYATSSQ

-511 TVDTYNRT
+511 SVDAYNHSVQ
-519 MRLPAYLRFTTQEMA
+519 LPAPLRFTTKEVN

-547 SSISNQIDL
+547 NHLSNL
-556 LEQMASPKSPN
+556 LDQHEEVG
-567 NSQLCASYIARAFEF
+567 LLVARAFEF

-591 LDDVT
+591 IDDIT
-596 RALLME
+596 QAILQD
-602 GELYFAYFC
+602 GQLYFAYFC

-627 ETTEPADF
+627 EAIESADF
-635 ELMMRDYDY
+635 ELMLRDYDY
-644 VITHLPDFSFAY
+644 VINHLPDFSFAY

-663 CIQQDFKAAISY
+663 CIQQDFKAAILY
-675 YNQAIAIDGDFAEA
+675 YTRAIQVDSDFAEA
-689 YFNRGLTYIYVGE
+689 YFNRGLTYIYINE

-713 GELGIYQAYNLISR
+713 GELGIYQSYNLISR

>member
-1 MSCTPF
+1 
-7 SYYIAL
+7 
-13 IYNKIRAYCTDLIF
+13 
-27 ENTEGKISFFQ
+27 
-38 NFQEIFAHLN
+38 
-48 KKYYLCS
+48 
-55 KMRQHWYK
+55 MRK
-63 IILICLV
+63 LLIILLGCCVSII
-70 VGYAGVATPVHAQ
+70 ASAQ

-114 IKPYL
+114 LKPYL

-131 QLGDYTGAELDCN
+131 QLGDYTGAEMDCN
-144 AAIERNPFQPGAYY
+144 AAINRNPFQPGAYY
-158 TRGFIYRQTNQFEK
+158 TRGFIYRQTDQLEK
-172 AQADFNEALV
+172 AHQDFNEALI
-182 FAPENKT
+182 FAPENRT

-197 LAELKQYDLALQD
+197 LAQLEQYDLALQD
-210 INHLLHREPQSAA
+210 INHLLHRDPQSAA
-223 LHFEKGSICL
+223 LHYEKGSICI
-233 RNNDTICALE
+233 RSNDTIGALN
-243 AFAQA
+243 AFTHA

-256 ANWSALGVVQLMQD
+256 ANWSALGLVQLMQD
-270 QQDEALASLSKSIEY
+270 NQEEALSSLSKSIEY

-290 GDYINRAIIFY
+290 GDYINRGIIYY

-309 LADYDKAVTLS
+309 LADYDKAVALA

-342 ALEDFTQAINF
+342 ALEDFTQAINY
-353 APDQIE
+353 APDRVEI
-359 FYYQRGMV
+359 YYQRGIV
-367 ELQLRQWQDALD
+367 QLQLRQWQEALN
-379 DFNTIIKRYPYF
+379 DFTTIMNRYPYF

-404 LGHGKEAYQL
+404 LGHGKAATQL

-419 NLEQHKDSIQSLKI
+419 QLEQKKDSIQSLQTT
-433 NMQVADYQPQQRDRR
+433 MQVAESQPQQRDRR
-448 KEFSALAA
+448 KEFSQLAA
-456 QNQESNDEE
+456 QNQETNDEE

-477 KRYTDVV
+477 KRYADVV

-491 SYYATNTN
+491 SYYATNNHTD
-499 ANALRQTNYSHA
+499 ALRQTNYSHA
-511 TVDTYNRT
+511 TVDMYNNT
-519 MRLPAYLRFTTQEMA
+519 MQLPAPLRFTTKEMT

-547 SSISNQIDL
+547 SNLSHQIDL
-556 LEQMASPKSPN
+556 LEQMAQPGSTN
-567 NSQLCASYIARAFEF
+567 NDLLCASYIARAFEF

-596 RALLME
+596 RAILMD
-602 GELYFAYFC
+602 GDLYFAYFC
-611 RANWRYKLLE
+611 RANWRYKYLE
-621 YKRAMG
+621 YKRAVG
-627 ETTEPADF
+627 EPTDKADF

-644 VITHLPDFSFAY
+644 VIHHLPDFSFAY

-675 YNQAIAIDGDFAEA
+675 YTQAISADSDFAEA
-689 YFNRGLTYIYVGE
+689 YFNRGLTYIYIGDN
-702 IEKGIADLSKA
+702 EKGLADLSKA

>member
-1 MSCTPF
+1 M
-7 SYYIAL
+7 
-13 IYNKIRAYCTDLIF
+13 KR
-27 ENTEGKISFFQ
+27 
-38 NFQEIFAHLN
+38 
-48 KKYYLCS
+48 YL
-55 KMRQHWYK
+55 RH
-63 IILICLV
+63 ILICL
-70 VGYAGVATPVHAQ
+70 GSWFLTLGSISAQ

-88 ITAIGR
+88 ITTIGR

-114 IKPYL
+114 LKPYL

-158 TRGFIYRQTNQFEK
+158 TRGYIYLQTNQLEK
-172 AQADFNEALV
+172 AKNDFSEALI

-197 LAELKQYDLALQD
+197 LAGLKEYELALDD
-210 INHLLHREPQSAA
+210 INRLLHREPKSAA
-223 LHFEKGSICL
+223 LHFEKGTICL
-233 RNNDTICALE
+233 RSGDTICAQN
-243 AFAQA
+243 AFIKA

-256 ANWSALGVVQLMQD
+256 ANWSALGLVQLMQD
-270 QQDEALASLSKSIEY
+270 NQDEALISLSKSIDY

-290 GDYINRAIIFY
+290 GDYINRGIIYY
-301 RKHNYRSA
+301 RIHNYRSA
-309 LADYDKAVTLS
+309 LADYDKAITLS
-320 PRDAQCYYNRG
+320 PNDAQCYYNRG

-342 ALEDFTQAINF
+342 ALEDFTRAINI

-359 FYYQRGMV
+359 IYYQRGLV
-367 ELQLRQWQDALD
+367 QLQLRQWQEALEN
-379 DFNTIIKRYPYF
+379 FTTIMQRYPYF

-404 LGHGKEAYQL
+404 LGHDKTAFDL

-419 NLEQHKDSIQSLKI
+419 NLEQKKDSIQSLQTT
-433 NMQVADYQPQQRDRR
+433 MQLAESQPQQRDHR

-456 QNQESNDEE
+456 QNQEASEDE
-465 NKYDSDTRGSVQ
+465 NKYNSDTRGTVQ

-491 SYYATNTN
+491 SYYATSSQ

-511 TVDTYNRT
+511 SVDAYNHSVQ
-519 MRLPAYLRFTTQEMA
+519 LPAPLRFTTKEVN

-547 SSISNQIDL
+547 NHLSNL
-556 LEQMASPKSPN
+556 LDQHEEVG
-567 NSQLCASYIARAFEF
+567 LLVARAFEF

-591 LDDVT
+591 IDDIT
-596 RALLME
+596 QAILQD
-602 GELYFAYFC
+602 GQLYFAYFC

-627 ETTEPADF
+627 EAIESADF
-635 ELMMRDYDY
+635 ELMLRDYDY
-644 VITHLPDFSFAY
+644 VINHLPDFSFAY

-675 YNQAIAIDGDFAEA
+675 YTRAIQMDSDFAEA
-689 YFNRGLTYIYVGE
+689 YFNRGLTYIYINE

-713 GELGIYQAYNLISR
+713 GELGIYQSYNLISR

>member
-1 MSCTPF
+1 MQIRRK
-7 SYYIAL
+7 YIVL
-13 IYNKIRAYCTDLIF
+13 IGLGAWFLTLGSI
-27 ENTEGKISFFQ
+27 Q
-38 NFQEIFAHLN
+38 
-48 KKYYLCS
+48 
-55 KMRQHWYK
+55 
-63 IILICLV
+63 
-70 VGYAGVATPVHAQ
+70 AQ

-114 IKPYL
+114 LKPYL

-131 QLGDYTGAELDCN
+131 QLGDYIGAELDCN

-158 TRGFIYRQTNQFEK
+158 TRGFIYRQTNQLEK
-172 AQADFNEALV
+172 ASRDFSEALV
-182 FAPENKT
+182 FAPENRT

-197 LAELKQYDLALQD
+197 LAELKQYNLALQD
-210 INHLLHREPQSAA
+210 INHLLHRDPQSAA

-233 RNNDTICALE
+233 RSNDTLCALN
-243 AFAQA
+243 AFTQA

-256 ANWSALGVVQLMQD
+256 ANWSALGLVQLMQD
-270 QQDEALASLSKSIEY
+270 NQEDALTSLSKSIEH

-290 GDYINRAIIFY
+290 GDYINRGIIYY

-309 LADYDKAVTLS
+309 LSDYDKAIALS

-359 FYYQRGMV
+359 IYYQRGMV
-367 ELQLRQWQDALD
+367 QLQLRQWREALE
-379 DFNTIIKRYPYF
+379 DFNIIIKRYPYF

-404 LGHGKEAYQL
+404 LGHEKAAFEL

-419 NLEQHKDSIQSLKI
+419 NLEQEKDSIQSLQT
-433 NMQVADYQPQQRDRR
+433 NMQIADAQPQQRDRR

-456 QNQESNDEE
+456 QNQESSTEE
-465 NKYDSDTRGSVQ
+465 NKYNSDTRGTVQ

-491 SYYATNTN
+491 SYYAVNTS
-499 ANALRQTNYSHA
+499 ATALRQTNYSHA
-511 TVDTYNRT
+511 TVDAYNRT
-519 MRLPAYLRFTTQEMA
+519 MQLPAPLRFTTKEIT

-547 SSISNQIDL
+547 SNLSRQIDL
-556 LEQMASPKSPN
+556 LEQVASP
-567 NSQLCASYIARAFEF
+567 NSQTNDQLCAAYIARAFEF

-596 RALLME
+596 RAILMDSK
-602 GELYFAYFC
+602 LYFAYFC
-611 RANWRYKLLE
+611 RANWRYKWLE

-627 ETTEPADF
+627 ESTDAAEF

-644 VITHLPDFSFAY
+644 VINHLPDFSFAY

-663 CIQQDFKAAISY
+663 CLQQDFKAAISY
-675 YNQAIAIDGDFAEA
+675 YSQAIAADSDFAEA
-689 YFNRGLTYIYVGE
+689 YFNRGLTYIYINE
-702 IEKGIADLSKA
+702 TDKGVKDLSKA

>member
-1 MSCTPF
+1 M
-7 SYYIAL
+7 
-13 IYNKIRAYCTDLIF
+13 NKEQRAKTYHFRLRRI
-27 ENTEGKISFFQ
+27 
-38 NFQEIFAHLN
+38 L
-48 KKYYLCS
+48 
-55 KMRQHWYK
+55 
-63 IILICLV
+63 LICL
-70 VGYAGVATPVHAQ
+70 GSWLFTLGSIQAQ

-114 IKPYL
+114 LKPYL
-119 SEPYLL
+119 SEPYML

-131 QLGDYTGAELDCN
+131 QLGDYTGAEMDCN

-158 TRGFIYRQTNQFEK
+158 TRGYIYRQTHQLEK
-172 AQADFNEALV
+172 AAQDFSEALL

-197 LAELKQYDLALQD
+197 LAELQQYDLALQD

-233 RNNDTICALE
+233 RSNDTIGALN
-243 AFAQA
+243 AFVQA

-256 ANWSALGVVQLMQD
+256 ANWSALGLVQLMLNQPD
-270 QQDEALASLSKSIEY
+270 DALVSLSKSIDY

-290 GDYINRAIIFY
+290 GDYINRGIIYY
-301 RKHNYRSA
+301 RKHNYRNA
-309 LADYDKAVTLS
+309 LADYDKAVTLA

-331 VLRQELGDYNR
+331 VLRQEVGDYNR
-342 ALEDFTQAINF
+342 ALEDFSQAILLS
-353 APDQIE
+353 PEQIE
-359 FYYQRGMV
+359 IYYQRGMV
-367 ELQLRQWQDALD
+367 QMQLQQWQEALQ
-379 DFNTIIKRYPYF
+379 DFNTIMQRYPYF
-391 LPAYYLAAQAETS
+391 LPAYYLAAQAQTS
-404 LGHGKEAYQL
+404 LGHGKQAYQL

-419 NLEQHKDSIQSLKI
+419 LMEQKKDSIQSLQTH
-433 NMQVADYQPQQRDRR
+433 MQVADYQPQQRDRR

-456 QNQESNDEE
+456 QNQEGNEEE
-465 NKYDSDTRGSVQ
+465 NKYNSDTRGTVQ
-477 KRYTDVV
+477 KRYTDIV

-491 SYYATNTN
+491 SYYANNTPST
-499 ANALRQTNYSHA
+499 ALRQTNYSHI
-511 TVDTYNRT
+511 TVDAYNRS
-519 MRLPAYLRFTTQEMA
+519 MQLPASLRFTTKEMA

-547 SSISNQIDL
+547 SQLSHQIDIL
-556 LEQMASPKSPN
+556 QQIASPQSQHN
-567 NSQLCASYIARAFEF
+567 AQLCAAYIARAFEF

-591 LDDVT
+591 LDDAT
-596 RALLME
+596 RAILLD
-602 GELYFAYFC
+602 GTLYFAYFC
-611 RANWRYKLLE
+611 RANWRYKYLE

-627 ETTEPADF
+627 EPTDKADF

-644 VITHLPDFSFAY
+644 VMNHQPDFSFAY

-663 CIQQDFKAAISY
+663 CIQQDFKAAITY
-675 YNQAIAIDGDFAEA
+675 YTQAIATDSDFAEA
-689 YFNRGLTYIYVGE
+689 YFNRGLTYIYIGE
-702 IEKGIADLSKA
+702 NEKGIADLSKA

>member
-1 MSCTPF
+1 MQIRRK
-7 SYYIAL
+7 YIVL
-13 IYNKIRAYCTDLIF
+13 IGLGAWFLTLGSI
-27 ENTEGKISFFQ
+27 Q
-38 NFQEIFAHLN
+38 
-48 KKYYLCS
+48 
-55 KMRQHWYK
+55 
-63 IILICLV
+63 
-70 VGYAGVATPVHAQ
+70 AQ

-114 IKPYL
+114 LKPYL

-131 QLGDYTGAELDCN
+131 QLGDYIGAELDCN

-158 TRGFIYRQTNQFEK
+158 TRGFIYRQTNQLEK
-172 AQADFNEALV
+172 ASRDFSEALV
-182 FAPENKT
+182 FAPENRT
-189 YIAMRADV
+189 YIAVRADV
-197 LAELKQYDLALQD
+197 LAELKQYNLALQD
-210 INHLLHREPQSAA
+210 INHLLHRDPQSAA

-233 RNNDTICALE
+233 RSNDTLCALN
-243 AFAQA
+243 AFIQA

-256 ANWSALGVVQLMQD
+256 ANWSALGLVQLMQD
-270 QQDEALASLSKSIEY
+270 NQEDALTSLSKSIEH

-290 GDYINRAIIFY
+290 GDYINRGIIYY

-309 LADYDKAVTLS
+309 LSDYDKAIALS

-359 FYYQRGMV
+359 IYYQRGMV
-367 ELQLRQWQDALD
+367 QLQLRQWREALE
-379 DFNTIIKRYPYF
+379 DFNIIIKRYPYF

-404 LGHGKEAYQL
+404 LGHEKAAFEL

-419 NLEQHKDSIQSLKI
+419 NLEQKKDSIQSLQT
-433 NMQVADYQPQQRDRR
+433 NMQIADAQPQQRDRR

-456 QNQESNDEE
+456 QNQESSTEE
-465 NKYDSDTRGSVQ
+465 NKYNSDTRGTVQ

-491 SYYATNTN
+491 SYYAVNTS
-499 ANALRQTNYSHA
+499 ATALRQTNYSHA
-511 TVDTYNRT
+511 TVDAYNRT
-519 MRLPAYLRFTTQEMA
+519 MQLPAPLRFTTKEIT

-547 SSISNQIDL
+547 SNLSRQIDL
-556 LEQMASPKSPN
+556 LEQVASP
-567 NSQLCASYIARAFEF
+567 NSQTNDQLCAAYIARAFEF

-596 RALLME
+596 RAILMDSK
-602 GELYFAYFC
+602 LYFAYFC
-611 RANWRYKLLE
+611 RANWRYKWLE

-627 ETTEPADF
+627 ESTDAAEF

-644 VITHLPDFSFAY
+644 VINHLPDFSFAY

-663 CIQQDFKAAISY
+663 CLQQDFKAAISY
-675 YNQAIAIDGDFAEA
+675 YSQAIAADSDFAEA
-689 YFNRGLTYIYVGE
+689 YFNRGLTYIYINE
-702 IEKGIADLSKA
+702 TDKGIKDLSKA